1 MYKLSDIAGGDFS
14 DWVYGTSEYVVP
26 TGFEAYALD
35 PGSSGVTIDTG
46 EWITDREGGVS
57 TITATYKSQWVDQ
70 SVTGGT
76 IFFDKPVTSITLSAG
91 TGMIYCRKSL
101 FNEA

>member
-35 PGSSGVTIDTG
+35 PGSSGVTINTG
-46 EWITDREGGVS
+46 AWLVKGVAT